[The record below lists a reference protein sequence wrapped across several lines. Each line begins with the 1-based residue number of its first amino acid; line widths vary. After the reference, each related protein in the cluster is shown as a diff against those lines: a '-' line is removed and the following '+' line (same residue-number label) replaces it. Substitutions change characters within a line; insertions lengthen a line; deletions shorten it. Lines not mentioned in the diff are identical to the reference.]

1 LPKLRTYWQALR
13 PLLPL
18 LLATALLLT
27 GLWMRWP
34 TVSYDGPAT
43 PEAYTTYAV
52 EKFAYSDVASI
63 YFRDNLVEH
72 PRPYLDYQL
81 EYPVGTGL
89 LIYVLNF
96 ARTLPAYFLATWLW
110 MAVSALL
117 IALIVP
123 RFPHGRLLLFAC
135 SPALALYVNL
145 NWDMWGVLLMV
156 VALYLFT
163 RERDGWAAAVLAAAV
178 GTKFFPIVFL
188 PLLVADRLRRRGWQ
202 AAGRMVAVFALTSA
216 AINAPLLLVAPGGW
230 WYFFE
235 FNAERGDTG
244 SLWTVFLWTVFQS
257 WEPSPA
263 ELSLLSTVLL
273 VAGLVVLLILQWRSP
288 PGAWLPACCAA
299 LGWFFFVNKVYSA
312 QYSLWIV
319 VLLAV
324 IGAGSALAVAWSA
337 ADLFYF
343 AVSFL
348 YLGLLYIN
356 EDARIFDLAVH
367 PSQWFMQYG
376 FVPAIGLREG
386 VLLVVIGWCI
396 RRMRAP
402 LREPPQ
408 DRSEWRAG

>member
-18 LLATALLLT
+18 VVAAALLLT

-43 PEAYTTYAV
+43 PEAYARFAV
-52 EKFAYSDVASI
+52 EKFAYSDVATL
-63 YFRDNLVEH
+63 YFRDNLADH

-96 ARTLPAYFLATWLW
+96 ARALPAYFLATWLW

-123 RFPHGRLLLFAC
+123 RFRHGRLLLFAC

-163 RERDGWAAAVLAAAV
+163 RERDGWTAAVLAAAV
-178 GTKFFPIVFL
+178 WTKFFPIVFL

-216 AINAPLLLVAPGGW
+216 VINAPLLLVAPGAW

-235 FNAERGDTG
+235 FNAKRGDTM
-244 SLWTVFLWTVFQS
+244 SLWSVFQS
-257 WEPSPA
+257 WQLSPA

-337 ADLFYF
+337 ADLLYF
-343 AVSFL
+343 AAHFL
-348 YLGLLYIN
+348 YLGLLYIS
-356 EDARIFDLAVH
+356 EEARI
-367 PSQWFMQYG
+367 WFTQYG
-376 FVPAIGLREG
+376 LMPAIGLREG

-408 DRSEWRAG
+408 DHSEWRAG